1 MVSKIYNTRSK
12 KQEQANLIYEVV
24 RPQRKKLSR
33 YKLKKQAGIIEG
45 IINDPQI
52 MDM

>member
-1 MVSKIYNTRSK
+1 MVSKIYTTRSK
-12 KQEQANLIYEVV
+12 KEEQANLIYEVV

-33 YKLKKQAGIIEG
+33 YKFKKQANIIQG

-52 MDM
+52 MDI